1 MDRVQG
7 YGHDLQEPV
16 YRFPFYLFIVLALL
30 LGGLFLVSMAR
41 ASENP
46 CGEFYTI
53 APGDDLSRIAVEC
66 DTSVPAL
73 LAANPEVEQDEPLI
87 PGQIL
92 TIPANDIILDTGV
105 PTTTYTVVAGD
116 TLSGIATRY
125 STTVTLLHQ
134 ANPQITDPNLIYPG
148 QVLVIPGPPGVSPSD
163 PVIPD
168 TGAGEQIYT
177 VQPGDILSRIASR
190 YGRTTAALVQRN
202 PHIADPDLIYPG
214 QSIIIPAPFPPTGT
228 DPNIIPDTGAGELLY
243 TVQRGDTLSEIALRH
258 GIPAA
263 NLIQRNAQIANPDLI
278 YPGQLVVIPGTLP
291 PPTPLPPEPEPPT
304 IVFPT
309 PVPTP
314 TPPAPDPDI
323 IPETGE
329 IIFQED
335 FSLPGDWLTAVEV
348 NFRMEYAEGGYRI
361 LNHTAF
367 STVTSVRALDFADI
381 YLETN
386 AARVGGPQTGFYG
399 VVCRWQDT
407 QNFYAMVIGSDGF
420 YSIARV
426 LNGQL
431 THLAEGRST
440 NGPILLDSANNRI
453 SGSCLGN
460 TLTLF
465 VNGEQ
470 LLQAQDNTFASGS
483 VGLMVGTRTAAG
495 THVHFD
501 NFALRR

>member
-1 MDRVQG
+1 MDRAQG
-7 YGHDLQEPV
+7 YDHDPQEAAH
-16 YRFPFYLFIVLALL
+16 RFPFYLFIVLALL

-46 CGEFYTI
+46 CGEFYAI

-66 DTSVPAL
+66 DTSIPAL
-73 LAANPEVEQDEPLI
+73 LAANPEVEQNEPLI

-105 PTTTYTVVAGD
+105 GVSTTTYTVVAGD
-116 TLSGIATRY
+116 TLSGIAARY
-125 STTVTLLHQ
+125 GTSVTLLHQ
-134 ANPQITDPNLIYPG
+134 ANPQIADPNLIYPG
-148 QVLVIPGPPGVSPSD
+148 QILVIPGPTGVPPAD

-202 PHIADPDLIYPG
+202 PQIADPDLIYPG
-214 QSIIIPAPFPPTGT
+214 QSIVIPATLPPPGT
-228 DPNIIPDTGAGELLY
+228 DPDIIPDTGAGELLY
-243 TVQRGDTLSEIALRH
+243 TVQRGDTLSEIALRY
-258 GIPAA
+258 GIPTA

-291 PPTPLPPEPEPPT
+291 PPTPLPTT

-323 IPETGE
+323 IPDTGE

-335 FSLPGDWLTAVEV
+335 FSFPGDWLTADQV
-348 NFRMEYAEGGYRI
+348 NFRMEYEEGGYRI

-367 STVTSVRALDFADI
+367 STVTSVRALNFADI
-381 YLETN
+381 YLETS

-399 VVCRWQDT
+399 VVCRWQDI
-407 QNFYAMVIGSDGF
+407 QNYYAMVIGSDGF

-431 THLAEGRST
+431 THLGEGRTT
-440 NGPILLDSANNRI
+440 NGPILLGSASNRI
-453 SGSCLGN
+453 GGSCIGN
-460 TLTLF
+460 TLSLF
-465 VNGEQ
+465 VNGKQ
-470 LLQAQDNTFASGS
+470 LLQAQDNTFASGI

-501 NFALRR
+501 YFILRK

>member
-1 MDRVQG
+1 MDPAQG
-7 YGHDLQEPV
+7 YGYDPQEPV

-46 CGEFYTI
+46 CGEFYAI

-66 DTSVPAL
+66 DTSLPAL
-73 LAANPEVEQDEPLI
+73 LAANPEVEQNEPLI

-105 PTTTYTVVAGD
+105 PTTRYTVVAGD
-116 TLSGIATRY
+116 TLSGIAARY
-125 STTVTLLHQ
+125 GTSVTLLHQ

-148 QVLVIPGPPGVSPSD
+148 QTLVIPGPTGVSPSD

-177 VQPGDILSRIASR
+177 IQAGDSLSRIASR
-190 YGRTTAALVQRN
+190 YGSTTAALVQRN
-202 PHIADPDLIYPG
+202 PQIADPDLIYPG
-214 QSIIIPAPFPPTGT
+214 QSIVIPATLPPPGT
-228 DPNIIPDTGAGELLY
+228 DPDIIPDTGAGEFLY

-258 GIPAA
+258 GIPTA

-278 YPGQLVVIPGTLP
+278 YPGQLVVIPSTLP

-314 TPPAPDPDI
+314 TPDPDI
-323 IPETGE
+323 IPDTGE

-335 FSLPGDWLTAVEV
+335 FSLPGDWLTAVQA

-361 LNHTAF
+361 LNYTAF

-381 YLETN
+381 YLETS

-431 THLAEGRST
+431 THLVEGRTT
-440 NGPILLDSANNRI
+440 NGPILLGSARNRI
-453 SGSCLGN
+453 GGSCTGN
-460 TLTLF
+460 TLSLF

-470 LLQAQDNTFASGS
+470 LLQAQDNTFTSGS
-483 VGLMVGTRTAAG
+483 VGLMVGTRAAAG

-501 NFALRR
+501 NFILRR

>member
-1 MDRVQG
+1 MDRAHG
-7 YGHDLQEPV
+7 YGHDLQEPA
-16 YRFPFYLFIVLALL
+16 YRFPYYLFIVLALL

-46 CGEFYTI
+46 CGESYVI
-53 APGDDLSRIAVEC
+53 APGDNLSRVAVEC

-73 LAANPEVEQDEPLI
+73 LVANPEVVQNEPLI
-87 PGQIL
+87 AGQIL
-92 TIPANDIILDTGV
+92 TIPANDIILDTGS
-105 PTTTYTVVAGD
+105 PTRTYTVVAGD
-116 TLSGIATRY
+116 TLSDIAARY
-125 STTVTLLHQ
+125 GTSVTLLHQ

-148 QVLVIPGPPGVSPSD
+148 QILVIPGPTGVSPSD

-168 TGAGEQIYT
+168 TGAGEQVYT
-177 VQPGDILSRIASR
+177 VQPGDSLSRIASR
-190 YGRTTAALVQRN
+190 YGSTTAALVQRN
-202 PHIADPDLIYPG
+202 PQIADPDLIYPG
-214 QSIIIPAPFPPTGT
+214 QIIVIPATLPPPGT
-228 DPNIIPDTGAGELLY
+228 DPDIIPDTGVGELLY
-243 TVQRGDTLSEIALRH
+243 TVQRGDTLSEIALRY
-258 GIPAA
+258 GISTV

-278 YPGQLVVIPGTLP
+278 YPGQLVVIPSPLP
-291 PPTPLPPEPEPPT
+291 PPTPLPTT

-314 TPPAPDPDI
+314 TPPPPDADI

-335 FSLPGDWLTAVEV
+335 FSQPGDWLTAVQA

-381 YLETN
+381 YLETS

-426 LNGQL
+426 VNGQL

-440 NGPILLDSANNRI
+440 NGPILLGSASNRI
-453 SGSCLGN
+453 SGSCIGN

-465 VNGEQ
+465 VNREQ
-470 LLQAQDNTFASGS
+470 LLQTLDNTFASGS
-483 VGLMVGTRTAAG
+483 VGLMVGTRAAAG

-501 NFALRR
+501 HFILRR